1 MIVIPAVDIRGG
13 RCVRLWQGRF
23 DAETVYGDDPAAM
36 AERWASEGAERLHVV
51 DLDGAVEGA
60 PRNHAAVE
68 AILKAVKIPVQVGGG
83 VREMATIER
92 YVTAGADRVVLG
104 TRAAL
109 DAAFVRQACTRFPGQ
124 IVVAVDA
131 RDGRV
136 AVRGWV
142 EATDRLALDVV
153 REASQA
159 GAAAVLYTDIRR
171 DGTQEGPNIEALV
184 AAAGASPTSV
194 IASGGVATTEHVR
207 ALAAIHGVE
216 AAIVGQALYRGA
228 LSLRDA
234 MAAAKALENDG
245 PGR

>member
-1 MIVIPAVDIRGG
+1 MIIIPAVDIRGG

-51 DLDGAVEGA
+51 DLDGAVEGE

-83 VREMATIER
+83 VRELATIER
-92 YVTAGADRVVLG
+92 YVAAGADRVVLG

-109 DAAFVRQACTRFPGQ
+109 DAAFVRQACARFPGR

-142 EATDRLALDVV
+142 EATNRLALDVV

-171 DGTQEGPNIEALV
+171 DGTQEGPNIDALV
-184 AAAGASPTSV
+184 AAAGASPTPV
-194 IASGGVATTEHVR
+194 IASGGVATPEHVR
-207 ALAAIHGVE
+207 ALAAIRGVE
-216 AAIVGQALYRGA
+216 SAIVGQALYRGT
-228 LSLRDA
+228 LSLHDA
-234 MAAAKALENDG
+234 MEAAKK
-245 PGR
+245 

>member
-1 MIVIPAVDIRGG
+1 VTIIPAVDIRGG

-36 AERWASEGAERLHVV
+36 AERWAFEGAERLHVV
-51 DLDGAVEGA
+51 DLDGAVEGE

-68 AILKAVKIPVQVGGG
+68 AILKAVKVPVQVGGG
-83 VREMATIER
+83 VRDMATIER

-109 DAAFVRQACTRFPGQ
+109 DSAFVREACARFPGR

-136 AVRGWV
+136 AIRGWV
-142 EATDRLALDVV
+142 EATNRSALDVT
-153 REASQA
+153 REASQS
-159 GAAAVLYTDIRR
+159 GATAVLYTDISR
-171 DGTQEGPNIEALV
+171 DGTQGGPNIEALTAV
-184 AAAGASPTSV
+184 AGASPTPV

-207 ALAAIHGVE
+207 ALAAISGVE

-234 MAAAKALENDG
+234 MAA
-245 PGR
+245 GRSA